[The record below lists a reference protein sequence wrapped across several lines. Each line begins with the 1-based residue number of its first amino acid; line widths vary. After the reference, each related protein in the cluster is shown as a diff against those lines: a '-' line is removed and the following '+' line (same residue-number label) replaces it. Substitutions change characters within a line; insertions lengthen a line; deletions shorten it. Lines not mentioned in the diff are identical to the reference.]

1 MKTILK
7 FLRKLFTPREKVH
20 FIPRLP
26 VGLELS
32 DGDRAAL
39 YGWPDYYVQEI
50 TIHDDVKEDIH
61 A

>member
-1 MKTILK
+1 M
-7 FLRKLFTPREKVH
+7 LRKVIRMFRRHDVVH

-39 YGWPDYYVQEI
+39 YGWPDCRVEEVD
-50 TIHDDVKEDIH
+50 HEMR
-61 A
+61 

>member
-1 MKTILK
+1 MKTVRRM
-7 FLRKLFTPREKVH
+7 LRRMCRLFRHHDVVH

-39 YGWPDYYVQEI
+39 YGWPDYRVEDVDHEI
-50 TIHDDVKEDIH
+50 S
-61 A
+61 

>member
-1 MKTILK
+1 MKRVISRMLRRMGRK
-7 FLRKLFTPREKVH
+7 FRRHDVVH

-39 YGWPDYYVQEI
+39 YGWPDYRVEDVD
-50 TIHDDVKEDIH
+50 HDIR
-61 A
+61 

>member
-1 MKTILK
+1 MRTVRRM
-7 FLRKLFTPREKVH
+7 LRRLVRLFNHHEVVH

-39 YGWPDYYVQEI
+39 YGWPDYRVEDVD
-50 TIHDDVKEDIH
+50 HDIR
-61 A
+61 

>member
-1 MKTILK
+1 MKRVISRM
-7 FLRKLFTPREKVH
+7 LRRVFGMFRRHDVVH

-39 YGWPDYYVQEI
+39 YGWPDCRVEDVD
-50 TIHDDVKEDIH
+50 HDIS
-61 A
+61 

>member
-1 MKTILK
+1 MKIFRVISRAIRRL
-7 FLRKLFTPREKVH
+7 LGRHDVVH

-39 YGWPDYYVQEI
+39 YGWPDCRIEDVE
-50 TIHDDVKEDIH
+50 HDGR
-61 A
+61 